1 MWQRVQGIGEAF
13 GLGRNG
19 VPPGPV
25 GQFDTDWVREPD
37 RADYYR
43 EMLRGLVC
51 PATPER
57 MTAGERP
64 FRVRARNGASGEMLY
79 ADYAATPHRFE
90 RGPADV
96 SHGPSGCYYVLRQK
110 RPTPGHV
117 QVRGEA
123 VRLAPGECV
132 LGDSDTPLAV
142 CEDSALAFSL
152 YLLPKRLVDPW
163 LAAGRDRLGA
173 GLRLETTS
181 PLAPMLTDALA
192 AATGA
197 GGLAPHTALGVSHV
211 LGRLVA
217 VVADE
222 GAAAEPMRQAVQVA
236 RRTQILREIELGFA
250 NPLLDPARVA
260 RAAGISVRSLHLA
273 LEPTGRSFSEHL
285 TERRLTEARRLIDGG
300 LARSV
305 ADAAFASG
313 FNDVSTFY
321 RAFRRAF
328 DATPRDLA
336 EARVN

>member
-57 MTAGERP
+57 MTAGEQP
-64 FRVRARNGASGEMLY
+64 FRVRARNGASGDLLY

-90 RGPADV
+90 RGAAEV
-96 SHGPSGCYYVLRQK
+96 SHGPTGCYYVLRQQ
-110 RPTPGHV
+110 RATAGHV

-152 YLLPKRLVDPW
+152 V
-163 LAAGRDRLGA
+163 GA
-173 GLRLETTS
+173 GLIVLLSLSGAVVYCRTMTPT
-181 PLAPMLTDALA
+181 PLAVRRARTLTRQ
-192 AATGA
+192 
-197 GGLAPHTALGVSHV
+197 V
-211 LGRLVA
+211 LG
-217 VVADE
+217 
-222 GAAAEPMRQAVQVA
+222 P
-236 RRTQILREIELGFA
+236 
-250 NPLLDPARVA
+250 PA
-260 RAAGISVRSLHLA
+260 
-273 LEPTGRSFSEHL
+273 
-285 TERRLTEARRLIDGG
+285 
-300 LARSV
+300 
-305 ADAAFASG
+305 
-313 FNDVSTFY
+313 
-321 RAFRRAF
+321 
-328 DATPRDLA
+328 
-336 EARVN
+336 